1 MPRTAVAAVID
12 HAGLG
17 IFGNGELT
25 LFPQKQRPQVI
36 LELEE
41 RLAARRLME
50 LHALLRGQQH
60 VAILKRFQ
68 MELVTLLARRET
80 VPPKGEYVDL
90 EACHQI
96 DELRQLGSIHAR
108 NCVHDGN
115 PDTRALK
122 TTDGAHGLGKRTG
135 LTEVIVRR
143 LESIERELIF
153 TTTQLF
159 HAGTDLVGQMERI
172 AHHAPHKTALVQ
184 ELGKTPK
191 IGMKNGVAARNV
203 KVRLAT
209 DALAERL
216 GLIDDLTSVTHGR
229 SLGLTPHA
237 KMIGLTIICVTFT
250 VLAVNWCGVAPEI
263 RFPGGLTIDLGVL
276 STTICGLSFPWLYI
290 VFCWLMIA
298 GLSNAVNLTD
308 GLDGLAGGTSMIAM
322 LAMAAMAFLHGDVNL
337 SIFCTACAGA
347 CLGFLWFN
355 CYPASIFMGDT
366 GSLALGAAFA
376 CTSIMTNTEV
386 VSLIIG
392 GLFIVETL
400 SVMIQVVYFHF
411 THKRVF
417 LMAPIHHH
425 FEKKGWAETKV
436 VIRFW
441 IIAAAFGAVGLA
453 LFFQLG

>member
-1 MPRTAVAAVID
+1 MTLKLILAFVIAFAVSAVV
-12 HAGLG
+12 GFFLV
-17 IFGNGELT
+17 
-25 LFPQKQRPQVI
+25 PY
-36 LELEE
+36 
-41 RLAARRLME
+41 
-50 LHALLRGQQH
+50 
-60 VAILKRFQ
+60 LKRIKAGQ
-68 MELVTLLARRET
+68 SIKENGPTWHMSKQGTPTMGGVIILVAVSLTCLLMGKLTTELVLVLLAT
-80 VPPKGEYVDL
+80 
-90 EACHQI
+90 
-96 DELRQLGSIHAR
+96 
-108 NCVHDGN
+108 
-115 PDTRALK
+115 
-122 TTDGAHGLGKRTG
+122 
-135 LTEVIVRR
+135 
-143 LESIERELIF
+143 
-153 TTTQLF
+153 
-159 HAGTDLVGQMERI
+159 
-172 AHHAPHKTALVQ
+172 
-184 ELGKTPK
+184 
-191 IGMKNGVAARNV
+191 
-203 KVRLAT
+203 LAT
-209 DALAERL
+209 GVL

-237 KMIGLTIICVTFT
+237 KMIGLTLICVTFT

-276 STTICGLSFPWLYI
+276 STTICGLSFPWLYL

>member
-1 MPRTAVAAVID
+1 
-12 HAGLG
+12 
-17 IFGNGELT
+17 
-25 LFPQKQRPQVI
+25 
-36 LELEE
+36 
-41 RLAARRLME
+41 
-50 LHALLRGQQH
+50 
-60 VAILKRFQ
+60 
-68 MELVTLLARRET
+68 
-80 VPPKGEYVDL
+80 
-90 EACHQI
+90 
-96 DELRQLGSIHAR
+96 
-108 NCVHDGN
+108 
-115 PDTRALK
+115 
-122 TTDGAHGLGKRTG
+122 
-135 LTEVIVRR
+135 
-143 LESIERELIF
+143 
-153 TTTQLF
+153 
-159 HAGTDLVGQMERI
+159 
-172 AHHAPHKTALVQ
+172 
-184 ELGKTPK
+184 
-191 IGMKNGVAARNV
+191 
-203 KVRLAT
+203 
-209 DALAERL
+209 
-216 GLIDDLTSVTHGR
+216 
-229 SLGLTPHA
+229 
-237 KMIGLTIICVTFT
+237 MIGLTIICVTFT

-347 CLGFLWFN
+347 WLGFLCFN

-366 GSLALGAAFA
+366 GSIALGAAFA